1 MYNYKTKVKENVY
14 QVIKVF
20 IIRIDELPDCKYF
33 INFEVYLSLVRP
45 IQSQLQIFHSLQ
57 SIDDLKLL

>member
-33 INFEVYLSLVRP
+33 INFEVYLSLY
-45 IQSQLQIFHSLQ
+45 QILHLP
-57 SIDDLKLL
+57 LRVH